1 LDHDLRMVSETNL
14 LAETVLIAHL
24 VVIAFNVFGLIVIP
38 LGGWRRWGFVRM
50 RSWRLLHLGLLAVV
64 ALQALVGRACILT
77 ILQDT
82 MVGAETRTPLIMGFV
97 NRVIFWPLPLW
108 AFAAIYVLVCVY
120 AAALWWI
127 VPPTSR
133 PRMSD

>member
-1 LDHDLRMVSETNL
+1 
-14 LAETVLIAHL
+14 
-24 VVIAFNVFGLIVIP
+24 
-38 LGGWRRWGFVRM
+38 
-50 RSWRLLHLGLLAVV
+50 
-64 ALQALVGRACILT
+64 
-77 ILQDT
+77 
-82 MVGAETRTPLIMGFV
+82 MGFV

-133 PRMSD
+133 PRLSD

>member
-1 LDHDLRMVSETNL
+1 MASETNL
-14 LAETVLIAHL
+14 AVAVLIAHL
-24 VVIAFNVFGLIVIP
+24 VVIAFNVLGLIVIP
-38 LGGWRRWGFVRM
+38 LGGWLRWRFVRV
-50 RSWRLLHLGLLAVV
+50 RWWRLLHLGMLAVV

-77 ILQDT
+77 IMQET
-82 MVGAETRTPLIMGFV
+82 MVGAETRTPLIVGFV
-97 NRVIFWPLPLW
+97 NRVIYWPLPLW
-108 AFAAIYVLVCVY
+108 AFTAIYVLVCVY